1 MLIDIPS
8 LGIILP
14 LEFLEIG
21 RDIACKVVVAGLK
34 KPFHCIF
41 VAFTHYGKQHLLDVV
56 GILKGLIMV
65 LERLIHPG
73 YLLRLCF
80 EYFPNLAGTLQVT
93 VIGNLS
99 CLCND
104 ATQILKILHDFL
116 PGNILAEISQLSQE
130 RLPIHI
136 TQLG

>member
-41 VAFTHYGKQHLLDVV
+41 VAFTHYGKQHLLAVV
-56 GILKGLIMV
+56 IQIGDAVVQHEKMTAS
-65 LERLIHPG
+65 H
-73 YLLRLCF
+73 
-80 EYFPNLAGTLQVT
+80 VT